1 MGFGGVQPLRD
12 YGERPHAFPVRDFL
26 REPPAD
32 ADPAALQASIPPHPA
47 VRKTGP
53 SGAAVLFLE
62 FWLQPWERLHK
73 NHGRG
78 DGADRALTR
87 RHMAPAAGTV
97 DFPGPDS

>member
-12 YGERPHAFPVRDFL
+12 YGERRHAFPVRDLL

-32 ADPAALQASIPPHPA
+32 ADVAVLQAGIPSYPTA
-47 VRKTGP
+47 RQTGP
-53 SGAAVLFLE
+53 TGAAVLFLN
-62 FWLQPWERLHK
+62 FRLQPRERLRKK
-73 NHGRG
+73 NGRG
-78 DGADRALTR
+78 DGADRALAR